1 MSNIFVPKV
10 SGGAEALPN
19 EFPWQAYLKIEY
31 DNLQVEQCGGVLV
44 DNDVVLTAAHCV
56 KGVNI
61 LHRVFWG
68 VLVDN
73 DVVLTAAHCVTG
85 VNILHRVFW
94 GGSGGQ

>member
-1 MSNIFVPKV
+1 MPKV

-61 LHRVFWG
+61 LHG
-68 VLVDN
+68 VLWAGFWWTMMWSSQKHT
-73 DVVLTAAHCVTG
+73 VLKG
-85 VNILHRVFW
+85 
-94 GGSGGQ
+94 